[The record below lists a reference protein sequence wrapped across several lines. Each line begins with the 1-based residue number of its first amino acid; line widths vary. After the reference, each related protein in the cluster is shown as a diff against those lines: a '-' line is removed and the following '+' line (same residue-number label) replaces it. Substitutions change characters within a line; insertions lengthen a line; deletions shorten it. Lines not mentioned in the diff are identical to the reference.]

1 MPLRYKENLVRIAR
15 VFGKQKTCL
24 SVMVE
29 EERKGKMKD
38 PSKVLLIDKN
48 TKRRKFLS
56 QFFRG
61 LGIPAEEARSL
72 QDALGQLHP
81 ENGISIALI
90 SQTAFEGD
98 THRTLGSLKS
108 LEPELSVLFMAKV
121 ENPKT
126 AISLIERGIVD
137 HITSPDNLAAI
148 YSAVRNEFQK
158 KKLLK
163 IHKINMKK
171 YRQLKE
177 KQQED
182 QKRAMDLE
190 EIYDS
195 TLENLMTALD
205 LRDVET
211 FGHSKTVAR
220 YTHMLAKIMNIED
233 SNTLDNMRKGS
244 LLHDVGKIAI
254 PDSILKKTKPLT
266 NKEWGK
272 IKLHPVLG
280 YGLIKEIKMVD
291 EVGNIILYH
300 HERYDGEGY
309 PKRLKKYKIPMEAR
323 IFALADALDAI
334 TSHRPYRKER
344 SFKTA
349 KNEIQANAGSQF
361 DPKVVEAF
369 CSVDMDIWEKIR
381 YETTKLVPHVEDF
394 IALRD

>member
-1 MPLRYKENLVRIAR
+1 
-15 VFGKQKTCL
+15 
-24 SVMVE
+24 
-29 EERKGKMKD
+29 MKD
-38 PSKVLLIDKN
+38 PGRILLIDKN
-48 TKRRKFLS
+48 AKRRSLLY
-56 QFFRG
+56 QYLNG
-61 LGIPAEEARSL
+61 LGMPAEEARSL
-72 QDALGQLHP
+72 QDAIGRLHP
-81 ENGISIALI
+81 ENAIGIALI

-108 LEPELSVLFMAKV
+108 LEPELSVLFLAKIK
-121 ENPKT
+121 NQKT
-126 AISLIERGIVD
+126 AISLIERGIIND
-137 HITSPDNLAAI
+137 IISPDNLAAI

-158 KKLLK
+158 KRLIKN
-163 IHKINMKK
+163 HKINLKK
-171 YRQLKE
+171 YRKLKE
-177 KQQED
+177 EQQKNL
-182 QKRAMDLE
+182 KRAMDLE

-205 LRDVET
+205 MRDGET

-220 YTHMLAKIMNIED
+220 YTQMLAKIIGIED
-233 SNTLDNMRKGS
+233 NGKLDNMRKGS

-266 NKEWGK
+266 SKEWDK

-280 YGLIKEIKMVD
+280 YGLIKEIKLVD

-300 HERYDGEGY
+300 HERFDGHGY
-309 PKRLKKYKIPMEAR
+309 PKRLKKFKIPMEAR

-349 KNEIQANAGSQF
+349 QNEIQANAGSQF

-369 CSVDMDIWEKIR
+369 SSVDTDIWEKIR
-381 YETTKLVPHVEDF
+381 YETTKLVPQIENF
-394 IALRD
+394 KAMRD

>member
-1 MPLRYKENLVRIAR
+1 
-15 VFGKQKTCL
+15 
-24 SVMVE
+24 
-29 EERKGKMKD
+29 MKN
-38 PSKVLLIDKN
+38 SNKVLLIDKN
-48 TKRRKFLS
+48 AKRRKFLG
-56 QFFRG
+56 QFFNG
-61 LGIPAEEARSL
+61 MGIPAEEALSL
-72 QDALGQLHP
+72 QDAIGRLHP

-90 SQTAFEGD
+90 SQTVFEGD
-98 THRTLGSLKS
+98 MYRTLGSLKS

-126 AISLIERGIVD
+126 AISLFDRGIVD
-137 HITSPDNLAAI
+137 QITSPDNLASL
-148 YSAVRNEFQK
+148 YSAVRNELQK

-163 IHKINMKK
+163 SHKTSMKK
-171 YRQLKE
+171 YRLLKE
-177 KQQED
+177 EQQKD
-182 QKRAMDLE
+182 LKRATALE

-220 YTHMLAKIMNIED
+220 YTQLLAKVMDIKDNGK
-233 SNTLDNMRKGS
+233 LDNMRKGS

-266 NKEWGK
+266 NKEWDK

-309 PKRLKKYKIPMEAR
+309 PKRLKKNKIPMEAR

-349 KNEIQANAGSQF
+349 KNEIKANSGSQF
-361 DPKVVEAF
+361 DPEVVEAF
-369 CSVDMDIWEKIR
+369 CSVDINMWEKIR
-381 YETTKLVPHVEDF
+381 YETTKLVPHVENY

>member
-1 MPLRYKENLVRIAR
+1 
-15 VFGKQKTCL
+15 
-24 SVMVE
+24 
-29 EERKGKMKD
+29 
-38 PSKVLLIDKN
+38 
-48 TKRRKFLS
+48 
-56 QFFRG
+56 
-61 LGIPAEEARSL
+61 
-72 QDALGQLHP
+72 
-81 ENGISIALI
+81 
-90 SQTAFEGD
+90 
-98 THRTLGSLKS
+98 
-108 LEPELSVLFMAKV
+108 
-121 ENPKT
+121 
-126 AISLIERGIVD
+126 
-137 HITSPDNLAAI
+137 
-148 YSAVRNEFQK
+148 
-158 KKLLK
+158 
-163 IHKINMKK
+163 MKK
-171 YRQLKE
+171 YRLLKE
-177 KQQED
+177 EQQKD
-182 QKRAMDLE
+182 LKRATALE

-220 YTHMLAKIMNIED
+220 YTQLLAKVMDIKDNGK
-233 SNTLDNMRKGS
+233 LDNMRKGS

-266 NKEWGK
+266 NKEWDK

-309 PKRLKKYKIPMEAR
+309 PKRLKKNKIPMEAR

-349 KNEIQANAGSQF
+349 KNEIKANSGSQF
-361 DPKVVEAF
+361 DPEVVEAF
-369 CSVDMDIWEKIR
+369 CSVDINMWEKIR
-381 YETTKLVPHVEDF
+381 YETTKLVPHVENY

>member
-1 MPLRYKENLVRIAR
+1 MSY
-15 VFGKQKTCL
+15 
-24 SVMVE
+24 
-29 EERKGKMKD
+29 
-38 PSKVLLIDKN
+38 PSRVLLIDRN
-48 TKRRKFLS
+48 AKRRKFLW
-56 QFFRG
+56 QFLSG
-61 LGIPAEEARSL
+61 LAIPTEEALSL
-72 QDALGQLHP
+72 QDAIGRLHP
-81 ENGISIALI
+81 EDGISIALI

-98 THRTLGSLKS
+98 THRILGSLKS
-108 LEPELSVLFMAKV
+108 LEPELSVLFMAKIK
-121 ENPKT
+121 NQKT

-137 HITSPDNLAAI
+137 HIVSPDNLAAI
-148 YSAVRNEFQK
+148 YSAVRNEYQK
-158 KKLLK
+158 KRLIKN
-163 IHKINMKK
+163 HKANLKK
-171 YRQLKE
+171 YRKLKE
-177 KQQED
+177 EQQKNL
-182 QKRAMDLE
+182 KRAMDLE

-220 YTHMLAKIMNIED
+220 YTQMLAKIMGIED
-233 SNTLDNMRKGS
+233 NGKLNNMRKGS

-266 NKEWGK
+266 SKEWEK

-280 YGLIKEIKMVD
+280 FGLIKEIKLVD

-300 HERYDGEGY
+300 HERYDGKGY
-309 PKRLKKYKIPMEAR
+309 PKRLGKNKIPMEAR

-349 KNEIQANAGSQF
+349 RDEIQANAASQF

-369 CSVDMDIWEKIR
+369 SSVDTEIWEKIR
-381 YETTKLVPHVEDF
+381 YETTKLVPHVENF
-394 IALRD
+394 MALRD

>member
-1 MPLRYKENLVRIAR
+1 MNN
-15 VFGKQKTCL
+15 
-24 SVMVE
+24 
-29 EERKGKMKD
+29 
-38 PSKVLLIDKN
+38 PSRVLLIDRN
-48 TKRRKFLS
+48 AKRRKFLW
-56 QFFRG
+56 QFLTG
-61 LGIPAEEARSL
+61 LAIPAEEALSL
-72 QDALGQLHP
+72 QDAIGKLHP

-108 LEPELSVLFMAKV
+108 LEPELSVLFMAKTK
-121 ENPKT
+121 NPKT

-137 HITSPDNLAAI
+137 HVISPDNLAAI

-158 KKLLK
+158 KRLVKN
-163 IHKINMKK
+163 HKSNLKK
-171 YRQLKE
+171 YRNLKE
-177 KQQED
+177 EQQKNL
-182 QKRAMDLE
+182 KRAMDLE

-220 YTHMLAKIMNIED
+220 YTQMLAKIMGIED
-233 SNTLDNMRKGS
+233 NGKLDNMRKGS

-254 PDSILKKTKPLT
+254 PDSILKKTKPLSS
-266 NKEWGK
+266 KEWDK

-280 YGLIKEIKMVD
+280 YGLIKEIKLVD

-300 HERYDGEGY
+300 HERYDGKGY
-309 PKRLKKYKIPMEAR
+309 PKRLKKDRIPMEAR

-349 KNEIQANAGSQF
+349 CDEIQANAASQF
-361 DPKVVEAF
+361 DPRVVEAF
-369 CSVDMDIWEKIR
+369 SSVEIEIWEKIR
-381 YETTKLVPHVEDF
+381 YETTKLVPQLENF
-394 IALRD
+394 IELRD

>member
-1 MPLRYKENLVRIAR
+1 
-15 VFGKQKTCL
+15 
-24 SVMVE
+24 
-29 EERKGKMKD
+29 MKD

-48 TKRRKFLS
+48 AKRRKFLC
-56 QFFRG
+56 QFLNG
-61 LGIPAEEARSL
+61 VDIPAEESKSL
-72 QDALGQLHP
+72 EAAIGRLLP

-90 SQTAFEGD
+90 SQTAFKDD

-108 LEPELSVLFMAKV
+108 LEPDLSVVYMAKID
-121 ENPKT
+121 NPRT

-148 YSAVRNEFQK
+148 YAAVWNEFQK
-158 KKLLK
+158 KSLIKNHNTSL
-163 IHKINMKK
+163 KK
-171 YRQLKE
+171 YRKLKE
-177 KQQED
+177 EQQKNL
-182 QKRAMDLE
+182 KRAMDLE

-211 FGHSKTVAR
+211 YGHSKTVAR
-220 YTHMLAKIMNIED
+220 YTQMLAKIMGIED
-233 SNTLDNMRKGS
+233 NGKLDNMRKGS

-254 PDSILKKTKPLT
+254 PDSILKKATPLT
-266 NKEWGK
+266 NKEWEK

-280 YGLIKEIKMVD
+280 YGLIKEIKLVD

-300 HERYDGEGY
+300 HERFDGQGY
-309 PKRLKKYKIPMEAR
+309 PKRLKTYKIPMEAR

-349 KNEIQANAGSQF
+349 RTEIQANAGSQF

-369 CSVDMDIWEKIR
+369 CSVDSDIWEKIR
-381 YETTKLVPHVEDF
+381 YETTKLVPHVENF
-394 IALRD
+394 IALHE